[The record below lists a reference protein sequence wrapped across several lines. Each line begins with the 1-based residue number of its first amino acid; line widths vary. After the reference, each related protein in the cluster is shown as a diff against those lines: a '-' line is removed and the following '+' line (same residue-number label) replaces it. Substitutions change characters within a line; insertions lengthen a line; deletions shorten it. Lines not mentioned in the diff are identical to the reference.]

1 MKQHRGQKEGGGW
14 EQKAVL
20 YQILLMIIIKHSEP
34 KERQK
39 EWLYPDGT

>member
-1 MKQHRGQKEGGGW
+1 MGGKEGGGG
-14 EQKAVL
+14 EGKAVF
-20 YQILLMIIIKHSEP
+20 YQILLMIIIKRSAP